1 MSDTDKKALT
11 FASLGL
17 NDSLVS
23 AVAALGYEEATPIQA
38 EAIPLLMT
46 GKDLIGQAGTG
57 TGKTAAFAL
66 PLLHRLLDGEAP
78 KRGPARALILVPTRE
93 LAMQVAEAIHKYS
106 KQTSLTVV
114 PVYGGAPMDQQIR
127 ALRRGADVVV
137 ATPGRALDHLKRQ
150 TLVLDALE
158 ILVLD
163 EADEML
169 DMGFADD
176 LDALLS
182 ATPPTRQ
189 TALFAATMAAR
200 IGAIAEKHLKSP
212 KRVTIKAEKSTPGKM
227 PRVRQVAYLVSR
239 QQKSFAL
246 DRILEFED
254 PASAIIFCRTRVE
267 VDELTDTLKSHG
279 YAAQA
284 LHGGMEQR
292 QRDRVMQLIRE
303 DKADVLVAT
312 DVAARGL
319 DIDLISH
326 VINYDIP
333 TAPEVYVHR
342 IGRTGRIGRE
352 GVAIT
357 LVDPREQRT
366 LRFIESVTKQ
376 TLERAELPTLAALK
390 AKRLDVTRA
399 ALQARIVGG
408 GLEETKAFVLSLAAD
423 FDLADIAAAAGAMAQ
438 EEEAKSPAVQ
448 ESRSPEVRTREPRDA
463 RSPREPRS
471 TRRDEGPKTTLA
483 FSVGNEDGV
492 GPGDLVGAI
501 AGESGI
507 DSGSIGAIR
516 INPTFSTVDVAEGLV
531 DTVIGALKGKKI
543 RGTPVNIKVMPAGE
557 TSEERPRPRTF
568 KPGGFKPGGKPGGF
582 KPGGFK
588 PGGSKPGFKS
598 AGFKSAGKPG
608 GFKPAFK
615 SKPKPGF
622 KRER

>member
-1 MSDTDKKALT
+1 MGRDPPYNHWVSDTDKKALT

-17 NDSLVS
+17 NDSLVA
-23 AVAALGYEEATPIQA
+23 AVTALGYEEATPIQA

-66 PLLHRLLDGEAP
+66 PLLHRLLEGEAP

-106 KQTSLTVV
+106 KRTSLTVV

-312 DVAARGL
+312 DVAARGIHVDGVDVVIHYDPSHDHKDYLHRSGRTARAGEQGVAVTLMLYNQENEVRVVMRRLRL
-319 DIDLISH
+319 DQPIVEIFSNDPRLADLRSW
-326 VINYDIP
+326 DP
-333 TAPEVYVHR
+333 TA
-342 IGRTGRIGRE
+342 
-352 GVAIT
+352 
-357 LVDPREQRT
+357 
-366 LRFIESVTKQ
+366 
-376 TLERAELPTLAALK
+376 
-390 AKRLDVTRA
+390 
-399 ALQARIVGG
+399 
-408 GLEETKAFVLSLAAD
+408 
-423 FDLADIAAAAGAMAQ
+423 
-438 EEEAKSPAVQ
+438 
-448 ESRSPEVRTREPRDA
+448 
-463 RSPREPRS
+463 
-471 TRRDEGPKTTLA
+471 
-483 FSVGNEDGV
+483 
-492 GPGDLVGAI
+492 
-501 AGESGI
+501 
-507 DSGSIGAIR
+507 
-516 INPTFSTVDVAEGLV
+516 
-531 DTVIGALKGKKI
+531 
-543 RGTPVNIKVMPAGE
+543 
-557 TSEERPRPRTF
+557 
-568 KPGGFKPGGKPGGF
+568 
-582 KPGGFK
+582 
-588 PGGSKPGFKS
+588 
-598 AGFKSAGKPG
+598 
-608 GFKPAFK
+608 
-615 SKPKPGF
+615 
-622 KRER
+622 